1 MCFSCPVQT
10 PQCLD
15 AACTHVGTRAPGPVG
30 VVLERLNA
38 VGTVWDPSCTAFR
51 DCFGIWSPWTS
62 CFSEVKARLVCAW
75 QVAIAAPLQHRA
87 GFAGFASVDPA
98 STRRAAEQYTGEARA
113 FLRVAWNGTFY
124 TQAELF
130 HLGQGETNACHFCG
144 QPDSIKH
151 RLLTCPYFNQERQR
165 HATLIS
171 KAPELPDCQFLHCW
185 AVRGPEA
192 FSVPSFLVGLPSLVL
207 DFQFVPEQG
216 STLDL
221 FTDGSCLEPTSPELR
236 LAAWAVTIATHSTAL
251 PPIILSA
258 GPLSGFVQ
266 TAFRAELTAVL
277 SAISFS
283 VRFQVPVRIW
293 SDCAGVVRRVREL
306 VQGSPVPP
314 RCPNRDLWLPLAAEL
329 QSVPEGFCITHVPS
343 HEDPACHDDPVAQ
356 WAVSNNNLVDSVASS
371 VNLDRSPSFW
381 RTWTKLRDHLADQH
395 RLMFRRSCSF
405 ISRWLTE
412 LLRRNLQERSTS
424 DTFPS
429 RVFLHCSSRARMGV
443 PSGCG

>member
-1 MCFSCPVQT
+1 MYGVQTLRRGEFFGRTAFLLRVLQETWEDTSNIRLSAPTSPKLPGSRAWHSVGSVSEHLLRALAMAAWPRALHGVSLVHLGPRHFDSLRTNAMKGLRLSKPGASSKIQLSLVDFPTADPGFQALCCSVLDLMCFSCPVQA

-87 GFAGFASVDPA
+87 GFAGFASVDP
-98 STRRAAEQYTGEARA
+98 SSYTQARQGPSLG
-113 FLRVAWNGTFY
+113 FFY

-144 QPDSIKH
+144 QPDSIKR

-165 HATLIS
+165 RATLIS

-207 DFQFVPEQG
+207 DFQFVPEEG
-216 STLDL
+216 STSRPFHRRLL
-221 FTDGSCLEPTSPELR
+221 SRANQSGAATRGLGSNDCNAFNRTAPNNSFGRPPEWVR
-236 LAAWAVTIATHSTAL
+236 ADRFQGGTHSCAQRNFFFCQV
-251 PPIILSA
+251 
-258 GPLSGFVQ
+258 SG
-266 TAFRAELTAVL
+266 
-277 SAISFS
+277 
-283 VRFQVPVRIW
+283 
-293 SDCAGVVRRVREL
+293 
-306 VQGSPVPP
+306 
-314 RCPNRDLWLPLAAEL
+314 
-329 QSVPEGFCITHVPS
+329 
-343 HEDPACHDDPVAQ
+343 
-356 WAVSNNNLVDSVASS
+356 
-371 VNLDRSPSFW
+371 
-381 RTWTKLRDHLADQH
+381 
-395 RLMFRRSCSF
+395 
-405 ISRWLTE
+405 SR
-412 LLRRNLQERSTS
+412 
-424 DTFPS
+424 
-429 RVFLHCSSRARMGV
+429 
-443 PSGCG
+443 